1 MKITYNAPV
10 VLTFTF
16 GAVAVLIAGTM
27 TGGSITRDFFTVG
40 TTMRLSSPVDWWQL
54 IGHVLGHADASH
66 LVGNLAF
73 ILLLGPGLEE
83 KYGSLNLLEM
93 LVITALITGAV
104 TVLFLPTGLL
114 GASGIVFMMI
124 LLGSFANAREGELPL
139 TFILVALLYLGREC
153 VAAFRDDSISQLA
166 HILGGACGAGF
177 GLLRARNPQG

>member
-10 VLTFTF
+10 ILTFTF
-16 GAVAVLIAGTM
+16 SAVAVLIAGAA
-27 TGGSITRDFFTVG
+27 TGGAITQRFFTVG
-40 TTMRLSSPVDWWQL
+40 TTMDLASPVDWWRL
-54 IGHVLGHADASH
+54 VGHVLGHADASH

-83 KYGSLNLLEM
+83 KYGSLNILEM
-93 LVITALITGAV
+93 IVITALVTGVV
-104 TVLFLPTGLL
+104 TVLFLPAGLL

-124 LLGSFANAREGELPL
+124 LLGSFANARGGELPL
-139 TFILVALLYLGREC
+139 TFLLVAVLYVGREF

-177 GLLRARNPQG
+177 GMIRSRNPQG